1 MAEEI
6 ENANEVEL
14 AAAPVLI
21 EKSPPRLPLILT
33 LTALTLYFG
42 FQTLQLLYERN
53 NLVMVKSSQEAAIQ
67 EAQKVQTQFKTLVGK
82 TSDLA
87 DKGHAGA
94 KMVME
99 ELLKR
104 GVSSAPQTA
113 PPPITKA
120 PGTGTTKAPGTM
132 ETKPAK

>member
-1 MAEEI
+1 MAEGI
-6 ENANEVEL
+6 ENVNEVEPVDTP
-14 AAAPVLI
+14 AVAQRAPLT
-21 EKSPPRLPLILT
+21 LPLILT
-33 LTALTLYFG
+33 FAALTIYFG
-42 FQTLQLLYERN
+42 FQTLQFLYERS
-53 NLVMVKSSQEAAIQ
+53 NLVMVKSSQEAATQ
-67 EAQKVQTQFKTLVGK
+67 EAQKIQAQFKTLVNK
-82 TSDLA
+82 TGELA

-104 GVSSAPQTA
+104 GVSSAPEPA

-120 PGTGTTKAPGTM
+120 PSKA